1 MWTCFS
7 LALLYTIQPN
17 TILAKNMG
25 QIEML
30 LGNIVDTHSWMH
42 IGCMLSHLIDWV
54 EFLFLALFLTIVG
67 LYFY

>member
-1 MWTCFS
+1 
-7 LALLYTIQPN
+7 
-17 TILAKNMG
+17 
-25 QIEML
+25 
-30 LGNIVDTHSWMH
+30 MH